1 MAWTPYQ
8 TFLALLMVVTGSI
21 NTISTKWGDNT
32 QSAGKDGVVKDF
44 RHPFVQATGM
54 FLGETFCLLAF
65 FITITYYRK
74 YQRLS
79 DEELPETVKSQKY
92 NRFIFLLPAMCD
104 MTATSTMYAGLTMTS
119 ASSAQMLRGALIV
132 FTGLFSI
139 VFLKRKLRSFHWIGI
154 FFIIIGLVVVGL
166 QDLLTPKEEDQSDL
180 NQMLLGNALT
190 VLAQIL
196 TATQMILE
204 EKFLSGKQIAP
215 LEAVGLEGLFG
226 LIVLSSLLYP
236 LSFIKVYQ
244 KNAWVPI
251 EDPVDAFYQIKNSW
265 KIMLAVIGN
274 ICSIAFFNFA
284 GVSVTKE
291 MSATTRTVL
300 DSIRT
305 LTVWAASLAFDWEKM
320 NYLQPI
326 GFVSLVIGMFV
337 YNDVLIRPWLIR
349 KGFIEPVDDIEQ
361 QLIEGAE
368 ANGPTMS

>member
-1 MAWTPYQ
+1 
-8 TFLALLMVVTGSI
+8 
-21 NTISTKWGDNT
+21 
-32 QSAGKDGVVKDF
+32 
-44 RHPFVQATGM
+44 
-54 FLGETFCLLAF
+54 
-65 FITITYYRK
+65 
-74 YQRLS
+74 
-79 DEELPETVKSQKY
+79 
-92 NRFIFLLPAMCD
+92 MCD
-104 MTATSTMYAGLTMTS
+104 MTATSTMYAGLIMTS

-139 VFLKRKLRSFHWIGI
+139 MFLKRKLRVFHWVGI

-166 QDLLTPKEEDQSDL
+166 QDLLTPNDDPADL
-180 NQMLLGNALT
+180 NTMLLGNALT
-190 VLAQIL
+190 VLAQVL

-226 LIVLSSLLYP
+226 LVVLSSLLYP

-265 KIMLAVIGN
+265 QITLAVVGN
-274 ICSIAFFNFA
+274 IFSIAFFNFA

-305 LTVWAASLAFDWEKM
+305 LTVWAASLAFNWETM

-326 GFVSLVIGMFV
+326 GFLSLVIGMFV
-337 YNDVLIRPWLIR
+337 YNDVFIRPWLIR
-349 KGFIEPVDDIEQ
+349 KGFIEPVDEIEQ
-361 QLIEGAE
+361 QLIDGSEP
-368 ANGPTMS
+368 NGPTMS